1 MQASMKYIGILICS
15 ILLSSTACRAQE
27 QESYWVAVSS
37 NKINREP
44 MRGITLSY
52 MEMLT
57 KAYPY
62 LALKGNDILIPY
74 PDEKRIQKQEFTSFT
89 NSRIELLNNSLL
101 DSIYG
106 IEAGKDTLRI
116 NFYYQGTGDEDKKFV
131 LNYMPISKA
140 AYEKA
145 TAALQQERRKVLE
158 SRLPWDATAL
168 DFNKMRPLYL
178 QDMET
183 MDLVNPIQLADEL
196 TQSSD
201 KTAIVYQSAIL
212 SRNDSLQHFK
222 TFGIENMQLS
232 ERTAAKIGNSAF
244 DNLEF
249 YVDANKHN
257 HGMALRQKK
266 MPINAITEVF
276 TKISRQFPS
285 AQLSYFGLPK
295 KFEDGDISGIHI
307 NIALTWRTGDKVV
320 KLVVE
325 GIPDALF
332 DREADGDVAV
342 KDDQN
347 AAEVK
352 QVFAH
357 YLSLIDQAGLR
368 VFVMSKDFDELLNRK
383 ENRTESRLPG
393 QLWEYVTSWRYLYD
407 LEE

>member
-1 MQASMKYIGILICS
+1 MRYIGILICS
-15 ILLSSTACRAQE
+15 ILLSSTACQAQD
-27 QESYWVAVSS
+27 QGAYWVAVSS

-52 MEMLT
+52 MEMLI
-57 KAYPY
+57 KAFPY
-62 LALKGNDILIPY
+62 LAVKGNDILIPY

-89 NSRIELLNNSLL
+89 NTRIKLLNNRLL

-106 IEAGKDTLRI
+106 IKSGKDTLRI

-131 LNYMPISKA
+131 LNYIPISKA

-145 TAALQQERRKVLE
+145 TAALKQERRKVLE
-158 SRLPWDATAL
+158 SRLPWDATGL

-178 QDMET
+178 QDMAT
-183 MDLVNPIQLADEL
+183 MDLINPIQLADEL

-201 KTAIVYQSAIL
+201 KTAVVYRSAIL

-222 TFGIENMQLS
+222 TFGIENMLLS
-232 ERTAAKIGNSAF
+232 ESIAAKIGNTTF

-249 YVDANKHN
+249 YVDSNN
-257 HGMALRQKK
+257 RNQGMGLRQKY
-266 MPINAITEVF
+266 MPVNAITEVF
-276 TKISRQFPS
+276 NKISSQFPS
-285 AQLSYFGLPK
+285 AKLSYFGLPK

-307 NIALTWRTGDKVV
+307 NIALTWHTEGKVV

-332 DREADGDVAV
+332 DREVDRDIAV
-342 KDDQN
+342 TDDQN
-347 AAEVK
+347 ATEIK
-352 QVFAH
+352 QVLAH
-357 YLSLIDQAGLR
+357 YLTLIDQANLR
-368 VFVMSKDFDELLNRK
+368 VFVMSRDFDELLNRK
-383 ENRTESRLPG
+383 ENRMETRLPG

-407 LEE
+407 LDK

>member
-1 MQASMKYIGILICS
+1 MKYIGILICS
-15 ILLSSTACRAQE
+15 ILFSSTACQAQV

-37 NKINREP
+37 HKINREP

-62 LALKGNDILIPY
+62 LAVNGNDILIPY
-74 PDEKRIQKQEFTSFT
+74 PDVKRVQKQEFTSFT
-89 NSRIELLNNSLL
+89 NTRIKLLNNSLL

-106 IEAGKDTLRI
+106 IKAGKDTLCI

-131 LNYMPISKA
+131 LNYIPISKA
-140 AYEKA
+140 DYEKA
-145 TAALQQERRKVLE
+145 TAALKQERGKVLE
-158 SRLPWDATAL
+158 SRLPWDATEL
-168 DFNKMRPLYL
+168 DFNKSRPLYL

-183 MDLVNPIQLADEL
+183 MDLINPMQLADEL
-196 TQSSD
+196 TQSSN
-201 KTAIVYQSAIL
+201 KTAIVYQSALL
-212 SRNDSLQHFK
+212 SKNDSLHRFK
-222 TFGIENMQLS
+222 TFGIQNRQLS
-232 ERTAAKIGNSAF
+232 ESAAAKIGNSSF

-257 HGMALRQKK
+257 QGMGLRQKK
-266 MPINAITEVF
+266 MPKNTITEVF
-276 TKISRQFPS
+276 NKISNQFPS
-285 AQLSYFGLPK
+285 AKLNYFGLPK

-307 NIALTWRTGDKVV
+307 NIALTWQADGKVI

-325 GIPDALF
+325 GVPDALF
-332 DREADGDVAV
+332 DKEVDRDIAV

-347 AAEVK
+347 AVQIK

-357 YLSLIDQAGLR
+357 YLTLIDQADLR

-383 ENRTESRLPG
+383 ENRKESRLPG
-393 QLWEYVTSWRYLYD
+393 QLWEYVTSWKYLYD
-407 LEE
+407 LDE